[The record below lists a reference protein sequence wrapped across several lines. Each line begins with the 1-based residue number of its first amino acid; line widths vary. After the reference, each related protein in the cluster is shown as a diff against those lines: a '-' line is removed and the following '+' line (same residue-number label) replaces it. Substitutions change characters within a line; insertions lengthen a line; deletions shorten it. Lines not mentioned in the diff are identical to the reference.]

1 MLKMHIT
8 YKKVYVKLA
17 HIKNYMYLCN
27 VIIKKMFNPLIS
39 ETMSKELEERIKRKK
54 KMIADFLELS
64 EKLKMKP
71 KAREKRIDAMLED
84 LKKLMNER
92 D

>member
-1 MLKMHIT
+1 MRFT
-8 YKKVYVKLA
+8 YQKVYVLFGY
-17 HIKNYMYLCN
+17 IKNYMYLCS
-27 VIIKKMFNPLIS
+27 VIIKKRFNPLIK
-39 ETMSKELEERIKRKK
+39 ETMNEELEERIKRKK

-64 EKLKMKP
+64 GKLKMKP
-71 KAREKRIDAMLED
+71 KAREKRLDAMLED

>member
-1 MLKMHIT
+1 
-8 YKKVYVKLA
+8 
-17 HIKNYMYLCN
+17 MYLCN

>member
-1 MLKMHIT
+1 MD
-8 YKKVYVKLA
+8 
-17 HIKNYMYLCN
+17 
-27 VIIKKMFNPLIS
+27 
-39 ETMSKELEERIKRKK
+39 EELEERIERKK
-54 KMIADFLELS
+54 KMIADFIELS

-71 KAREKRIDAMLED
+71 KAREKRLDAMLED